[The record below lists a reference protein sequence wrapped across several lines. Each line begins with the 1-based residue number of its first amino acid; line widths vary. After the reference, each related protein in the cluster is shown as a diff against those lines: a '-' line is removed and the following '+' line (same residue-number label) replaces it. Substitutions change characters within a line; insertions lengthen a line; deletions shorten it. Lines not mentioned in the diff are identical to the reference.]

1 MNIYKQHIKRIIDF
15 NLSGLALIILSPIIF
30 ILWIW
35 LTIANKGTGAF
46 FFQERP
52 GKDEKIFKIYKFKSM
67 TDDCDI
73 NGNLLPDVKRITK
86 IGNFIRKTSLDEI
99 PQLWNVLKG
108 DMSFIGPR
116 PLLIKYL
123 PFYNEREKLRHSVR
137 PGITGLA
144 QINGR
149 SNLDW
154 DYRLELDV
162 KYVEKISLILDCKI
176 IIKTIINVIKQKD
189 IEIPSESHDLD
200 VIRSKNSNL

>member
-1 MNIYKQHIKRIIDF
+1 MYNSFFKRICDF
-15 NLSGLALIILSPIIF
+15 IASGFAIIFLSPVIF

-35 LTIANKGTGAF
+35 LSFANKGAGAF

>member
-1 MNIYKQHIKRIIDF
+1 MYVFFIKRLIDF
-15 NLSGLALIILSPIIF
+15 ILSGLSLIILSPIIL

-35 LTIANKGTGAF
+35 LTFANKGAGAF

-52 GKDEKIFKIYKFKSM
+52 GKGEKIFKIYKFKSM
-67 TDDCDI
+67 TDERDSE
-73 NGNLLPDVKRITK
+73 GNLLPDIKRLTK
-86 IGNFIRKTSLDEI
+86 IGKFIRKASLDEL
-99 PQLWNVLKG
+99 PQIWNVFKG

-123 PFYNEREKLRHSVR
+123 PYYTKREKLRHSVR

-154 DYRLELDV
+154 DYRLEMDV
-162 KYVEKISLILDCKI
+162 KYVENISFVLDFKI

-189 IEIPSESHDLD
+189 IEVPSESHDLD
-200 VIRSKNSNL
+200 IIRSNH